1 MSDKEMSFE
10 ETSPILNSN
19 NKGKGKEITDRS
31 TRHNK
36 EHLPWVEKYRPY
48 TLSDLISL
56 DYITLTLDKFISD
69 RQFPHLLF
77 YGPPGTGKT
86 STILAC
92 ARKLFGKDWDAS
104 VMELNASD
112 ERGIDMVREDIKG
125 FASTRK
131 LFSAGNEFK
140 LVILDEADGLTNIA
154 QNALRRI
161 VEDYAKNVRFC
172 FICNNVQRLNPALQS
187 RCTRFRFRPLNP
199 DQIKS
204 RIEEI
209 VKVENVNISQDGI
222 QALLKLCGGDMRRAL
237 NVLQSCSSR
246 DVIDET
252 VIYNCTGYP
261 HPKDIEIIM
270 NSLSNDDFSTSY
282 SKVKRMMEVL
292 SMSLNDIITEV
303 VNYFKMHDFPFN
315 NEVLAYFFKKHNL
328 NGGGN
333 DMIQL
338 AALIGAY
345 KNALEK
351 AAELIV

>member
-1 MSDKEMSFE
+1 MSDKEVDIEGMPSK
-10 ETSPILNSN
+10 
-19 NKGKGKEITDRS
+19 NKGKGKAIVDRP
-31 TRHNK
+31 TKHK
-36 EHLPWVEKYRPY
+36 EHLPWVEKYRPH

-56 DYITLTLDKFISD
+56 EYITSTLNKFINEG
-69 RQFPHLLF
+69 QFPHLLF

-92 ARKLFGKDWDAS
+92 AKKLFGKDWNAS

-131 LFSAGNEFK
+131 LFSTGNEFK
-140 LVILDEADGLTNIA
+140 LVILDEADGLTNVA

-187 RCTRFRFRPLNP
+187 RCTRFRFRPLKQ
-199 DQIKS
+199 DKIRS

-209 VKVENVNISQDGI
+209 AMAENVNITEDGI
-222 QALLKLCGGDMRRAL
+222 QALLKLCAGDMRRVL
-237 NVLQSCSSR
+237 NILQSCSSR

-261 HPKDIEIIM
+261 HPKDIESIM
-270 NSLSNDDFSTSY
+270 NSLANDEFSTSY
-282 SKVKRMMEVL
+282 SKIKIFMENL
-292 SMSLNDIITEV
+292 SISLNDIITEV
-303 VNYFKMHDFPFN
+303 VNYFKIYDYPLS
-315 NEVLAYFFKKHNL
+315 NETMAYFFKKLRSIEHNL
-328 NGGGN
+328 NTGGN
-333 DMIQL
+333 DTIQL

-345 KNALEK
+345 KNALK
-351 AAELIV
+351 KSK

>member
-1 MSDKEMSFE
+1 MSDNEIDTE
-10 ETSPILNSN
+10 ETLPVLPSK
-19 NKGKGKEITDRS
+19 NKGKGKAFPTKHD
-31 TRHNK
+31 K
-36 EHLPWVEKYRPY
+36 EHLPWVEKYRPH

-56 DYITLTLDKFISD
+56 EYITSTLDKFIKE

-92 ARKLFGKDWDAS
+92 AKKLFGKDWNAS

-131 LFSAGNEFK
+131 LFSTGSEFK

-187 RCTRFRFRPLNP
+187 RCTRFRFRPLKQ
-199 DQIKS
+199 DQIRS

-209 VKVENVNISQDGI
+209 AMAENVNITENGI
-222 QALLKLCGGDMRRAL
+222 QALLKLCGGDMRRVL
-237 NVLQSCSSR
+237 NILQSCSSR

-261 HPKDIEIIM
+261 HPNDMESIM
-270 NSLSNDDFSTSY
+270 NSLTNDEFSTAY
-282 SKVKRMMEVL
+282 SKIKIFMENL

-303 VNYFKMHDFPFN
+303 VNYFKIYEFPLSG
-315 NEVLAYFFKKHNL
+315 EALAYFFKNLRSIEHNL
-328 NGGGN
+328 NTGGN
-333 DMIQL
+333 STIQL

-345 KNALEK
+345 KNALKK
-351 AAELIV
+351 ADK